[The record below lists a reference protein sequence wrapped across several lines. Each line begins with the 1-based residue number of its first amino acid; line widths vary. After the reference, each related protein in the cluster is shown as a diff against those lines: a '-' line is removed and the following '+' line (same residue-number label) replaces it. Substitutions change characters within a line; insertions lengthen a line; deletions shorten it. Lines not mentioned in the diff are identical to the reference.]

1 MATAELQVTG
11 QAIPRGSQAP
21 ARRQAGLWSDA
32 RRRLSHDRVTVV
44 ALLVLAFFV
53 LLAASADLL
62 ADGFFGYSVTRQD
75 LLNSYERPAL
85 ARPAFWLG
93 SDNLGRS
100 QVVRLLYGARISLAV
115 GFGAAFINL
124 TIGLAFGL
132 SAGYFRGWF
141 DDVVQFVI
149 GTLHSIPTLFLLLI
163 VAVLFSP
170 SALTLVVILGAL
182 SWPSVSLF
190 VRGQTLS
197 LGEREFVTAA
207 RVLGANHLR
216 LILQQVLP
224 NVLPLVIVLSA
235 IDVGTLILT
244 ESALSFLGLGIQPP
258 TPSWGNMLTNAA
270 SDLARGPWLVYGPG
284 AAIFLTVLCLYL
296 VGDGLRDALDP
307 RLNRTV

>member
-1 MATAELQVTG
+1 MATAQVQVTSRAVPLAD
-11 QAIPRGSQAP
+11 QSP

-32 RRRLSHDRVTVV
+32 ARRLRRDHLTIIAVGVLFLFV
-44 ALLVLAFFV
+44 VLA
-53 LLAASADLL
+53 ACADLL
-62 ADGFFGYSVTRQD
+62 ADHVFNYSFTRQD
-75 LLNSYERPAL
+75 LLNSYSRPEL

-93 SDNLGRS
+93 TDNLGRS

-124 TIGLAFGL
+124 TIGLALGL
-132 SAGYFRGWF
+132 AAGYFKGWF
-141 DDVVQFVI
+141 DDLVQFVI
-149 GTLHSIPTLFLLLI
+149 STLNSIPSLFLLLI

-170 SALTLVVILGAL
+170 SALTLVVILGLL
-182 SWPSVSLF
+182 SWPTVSLF

-197 LGEREFVTAA
+197 LGEREFVTAS
-207 RVLGANHLR
+207 RVVGAGDVR
-216 LILQQVLP
+216 LMVQHILP

-307 RLNRTV
+307 RLGQGT